1 MGLVVAFAAAFVV
14 ALALTPVARR
24 ASFKLGVLD
33 HPGPLKVQREPIAYL
48 GGVAVFAAVGVVV
61 AVKQPLW
68 LVPLGLAVA
77 LGVADDIRSISP
89 LARLAMQITV
99 GVIAGIIEPTPGRF
113 GLLGTVAIVVVLV
126 NAVNLIDGM
135 DGLAATVVA
144 ISAVG
149 FAVIAGDGAGPAL
162 AVCGALVGF
171 FVFNRPPA
179 RIYLGDGGSYLL
191 GTMLALL
198 AAHALSG
205 HNRAAWIALPLL
217 VAVPLADTA
226 VAIVRR
232 RLAGRPVLA
241 GDRSHVYDQLVDRGW
256 PIVRVLLLCGAV
268 QIAATAA
275 GLLSWHLE
283 ASGAAT
289 VFVICAIAAGIA
301 VWRSGFAAERAPT

>member
-1 MGLVVAFAAAFVV
+1 MGLVIAFAAAFVV

-24 ASFKLGVLD
+24 VSFALGVLD
-33 HPGPLKVQREPIAYL
+33 HPGPLKVQREPVAYL
-48 GGVAVFAAVGVVV
+48 GGLAVFAAVGVVV

-68 LVPLGLAVA
+68 LVPLALAVA
-77 LGVADDIRSISP
+77 LGVADDIRTISP
-89 LARLAMQITV
+89 VTRLVMQVTI
-99 GVIAGIIEPTPGRF
+99 GVIAGIVEATPGRF
-113 GLLGTVAIVVVLV
+113 GLLGTAAIVVVLV

-149 FAVIAGDGAGPAL
+149 FAVIGGDGGGPAL
-162 AVCGALVGF
+162 ALCGALVGF

-191 GTMLALL
+191 GTVLALL
-198 AAHALSG
+198 AAHGLSG

-226 VAIVRR
+226 VAILRR
-232 RLAGRPVLA
+232 RLAGRPILA

-256 PIVRVLLLCGAV
+256 PIVRVLLFCAAI

-275 GLLSWHLE
+275 GLLSWHLK
-283 ASGAAT
+283 APGAAT
-289 VFVICAIAAGIA
+289 VFVVCAIAAGIA